1 MLKRPFEVP
10 LLIHHQHLEYD
21 VSTQEGRTGWRSEE
35 AGRQVQ
41 VRGNE
46 RVVLEARSR
55 REGDVRDVCAR
66 EGEELRE
73 RYIGSPCRGQSLRC
87 RAPRAGTDEEGVQ
100 TAAKL
105 YPAERLAALA
115 VVAAELQAQYAALRA
130 IKEAAAGQ
138 APMETAEDGTPEEEN
153 SDDEDDEDE
162 DIETSIAREL
172 AEIRAAKGSQFS
184 LRRAPKTEDQDKGKV
199 KDKAPR
205 APFIPVF
212 TAIDCCE

>member
-1 MLKRPFEVP
+1 MSAPRKDARDGGVKRQGGKSKYGGTNGWSSKREVGGRGMYVTCVRGREKNCANDILD
-10 LLIHHQHLEYD
+10 LLVEVSPSAAVHLEL
-21 VSTQEGRTGWRSEE
+21 
-35 AGRQVQ
+35 
-41 VRGNE
+41 
-46 RVVLEARSR
+46 VLMR
-55 REGDVRDVCAR
+55 RC
-66 EGEELRE
+66 
-73 RYIGSPCRGQSLRC
+73 
-87 RAPRAGTDEEGVQ
+87 VQ